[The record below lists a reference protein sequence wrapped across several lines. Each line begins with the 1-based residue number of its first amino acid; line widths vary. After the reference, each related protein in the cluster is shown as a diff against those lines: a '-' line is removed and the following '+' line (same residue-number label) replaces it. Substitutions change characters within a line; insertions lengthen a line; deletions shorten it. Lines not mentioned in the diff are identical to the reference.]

1 MIDAVNDAGVDLNMA
16 CEQEHMRGLLQFVA
30 GLGPRKAA
38 ALRTRISQVHAFNF
52 YYFYYF
58 YYTVSHRSSCDAV
71 LSIIQPSVYFKA
83 AVVATPV
90 ESS

>member
-38 ALRTRISQVHAFNF
+38 ALRTRISQV
-52 YYFYYF
+52 
-58 YYTVSHRSSCDAV
+58 C
-71 LSIIQPSVYFKA
+71 
-83 AVVATPV
+83 
-90 ESS
+90 